1 MRISD
6 WSSEVCSSDLELA
19 VARIERAGDVL
30 AMGIVIFLDLRDK
43 YRLGLDSGSGTHARA
58 DAHNLHLSM
67 DGALVHLLKR
77 RLHLRPALG
86 HGDHPGFEAFVR
98 KGAICTPRLHRR
110 APAAI
115 IPGQH
120 TNRTARRSG
129 KEGAIP

>member
-43 YRLGLDSGSGTHARA
+43 YRLGLDFGSGTHARA

-77 RLHLRPALG
+77 RRHLRQALAMAGAERDDRERRGTDPAG
-86 HGDHPGFEAFVR
+86 HRSADR
-98 KGAICTPRLHRR
+98 KSTRLNSSH
-110 APAAI
+110 
-115 IPGQH
+115 
-120 TNRTARRSG
+120 
-129 KEGAIP
+129 